1 MAAMV
6 IFAAGGEVPRA
17 GAGPPAS
24 DQKSHHAYPP
34 GRQKEDNYAES
45 TEARSSIHWLS
56 QNMSN
61 EHGLAFWT
69 VSLAALSA
77 RARAARP
84 RCILKKGG
92 ERRGPISF
100 RDGQAKKE
108 SIQIARRR
116 RQASHVAGDRHAAW
130 LSRVSVDS
138 SLGQLTINM
147 SKLALNDEDIGDWCR
162 WFRHHLPRHKHSQN
176 LQYAHIDFAENR
188 ISSQGATLLLEAFR
202 DLQLPVRI
210 LKLHHNRIASGAC
223 VAEFLSRGV
232 VHELH
237 ISHNELDAEA
247 AASIISAAVQAKD
260 ATGAVSYPRRAGP
273 RNCAPLWVRMEQN
286 YIDPPT
292 LLRLLDTEVDPK
304 RKTAG
309 VFCDARSKWCT
320 PHSCAAKQAGLPVHL
335 KNLPQQRRRPPNST
349 SAAPALGSIRQLPDG
364 TEQAC
369 ILQFDWDTG
378 RWLPQVIDIP
388 PKELEASA
396 ASWEEGEEAESA
408 AHGQQ
413 IQPLSLEVGQSLGAD
428 ILRSLWEF
436 ETEPAEPPLATPSR
450 SIFNPSAPEFEP
462 GKRCFVSSFSEE
474 PPEQVVSTD
483 TSAGAASEA
492 TEGSDAAAGAELGE
506 SSNPTELGSHSSDAV
521 PDREPRARA
530 GQELPDDCQSQAS
543 DLGSGTEAE
552 ATGEDLP
559 GKPPQAQG
567 STPHWPCRLM

>member
-1 MAAMV
+1 M
-6 IFAAGGEVPRA
+6 
-17 GAGPPAS
+17 
-24 DQKSHHAYPP
+24 
-34 GRQKEDNYAES
+34 
-45 TEARSSIHWLS
+45 
-56 QNMSN
+56 
-61 EHGLAFWT
+61 
-69 VSLAALSA
+69 
-77 RARAARP
+77 
-84 RCILKKGG
+84 
-92 ERRGPISF
+92 
-100 RDGQAKKE
+100 
-108 SIQIARRR
+108 
-116 RQASHVAGDRHAAW
+116 
-130 LSRVSVDS
+130 SVDS

-147 SKLALNDEDIGDWCR
+147 SKLALSDEDIRNWCL

-188 ISSQGATLLLEAFR
+188 ISSEGAKLLLEAFR

-210 LKLHHNRIASGAC
+210 LKLHHNKIASGAC
-223 VAEFLSRGV
+223 VAEYLGRGV
-232 VHELH
+232 LHELH

-304 RKTAG
+304 RKPAG

-335 KNLPQQRRRPPNST
+335 KNLPQQRRRPPNSVL
-349 SAAPALGSIRQLPDG
+349 AAPALGSVRQLPDG

-378 RWLPQVIDIP
+378 RWLPQVIEIP
-388 PKELEASA
+388 PNELEQLV
-396 ASWEEGEEAESA
+396 ASWEEEGEEATEE
-408 AHGQQ
+408 QQ

-436 ETEPAEPPLATPSR
+436 ETTEPAAPQVATPAR
-450 SIFNPSAPEFEP
+450 STFNPLAPEFEP
-462 GKRCFVSSFSEE
+462 GGRCFVSSFSEE

-506 SSNPTELGSHSSDAV
+506 SPNPTELGSLSSDAV
-521 PDREPRARA
+521 PDAEPRA
-530 GQELPDDCQSQAS
+530 GQEPDDCHSQAS
-543 DLGSGTEAE
+543 DLGSGTPKEAE
-552 ATGEDLP
+552 ASGHGGDL
-559 GKPPQAQG
+559 PPQAQAQT
-567 STPHWPCRLM
+567 SRKSEPHWPCSVM